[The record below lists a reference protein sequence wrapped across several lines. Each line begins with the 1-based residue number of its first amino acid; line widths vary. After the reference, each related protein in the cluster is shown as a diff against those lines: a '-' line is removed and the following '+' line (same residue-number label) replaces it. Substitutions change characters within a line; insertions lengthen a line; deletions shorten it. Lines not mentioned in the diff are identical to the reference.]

1 MEKESIKKTTG
12 NAGKFL
18 NKTKQALTK
27 AMDKNNDGKF
37 DANDV
42 SIAAEA
48 VGSSIKAKKE
58 ILKQTIAEK
67 AIEIE
72 LKNLQPIF
80 VEDVDSG
87 DFVLPKFIR
96 VIDKEKRFI
105 ESKVCTKAIGYY
117 SNPKGLKMVN
127 LFRDSVELYGIQ
139 FYPDNSHEFYYVDP
153 SDRDRYISLDD
164 YFSYLK
170 VERIGELQKIA
181 QDLGAKHFR
190 VTYKEEQ
197 TSFCGNVA
205 KANAKAQSA
214 ASVSGEHI
222 SEEKKFSTV
231 EIAAE
236 MDCPGHQ
243 PIKPQLKYL
252 QRDPSIRTLIS
263 MRMDEKSPLSH
274 QRFTLKL
281 SNSSGIKESDAIK
294 IDAVLKIMKCT
305 GNTTVTS
312 EARNESR
319 RFLDYEID
327 FA

>member
-1 MEKESIKKTTG
+1 MAKESIKRATDK
-12 NAGKFL
+12 AGRL
-18 NKTKQALTK
+18 ISKTKQVFTK
-27 AMDKNNDGKF
+27 AVDKNNDGKF
-37 DANDV
+37 DADDV
-42 SIAAEA
+42 SIVTEK
-48 VGSSIKAKKE
+48 VGNSIKAGKE
-58 ILKQTIAEK
+58 AIKQAISEK

-80 VEDVDSG
+80 VENVDSG

-96 VIDKEKRFI
+96 VVDKEKRFI
-105 ESKVCTKAIGYY
+105 DSKVCTSAIGYY
-117 SNPKGLKMVN
+117 SNPKNFTMVN
-127 LFRDSVELYGIQ
+127 LFRDNIELYGIS
-139 FYPDNSHEFYYVDP
+139 FYPDSSHEFYYVDP

-181 QDLGAKHFR
+181 QDLGAKHFK

-197 TSFCGNVA
+197 TSFCENVA
-205 KANAKAQSA
+205 KASVKTQFA
-214 ASVSGEHI
+214 AGNGEHI
-222 SEEKKFSTV
+222 TMKRKFSTV

-243 PIKPQLKYL
+243 PIKPELKYL
-252 QRDPSIRTLIS
+252 QRDPSIRTLIN

-274 QRFTLKL
+274 QIFTLKL

-294 IDAVLKIMKCT
+294 IDAVLKSMKCT

-312 EARNESR
+312 EAKNESR
-319 RFLDYEID
+319 KYLDYEID
-327 FA
+327 F